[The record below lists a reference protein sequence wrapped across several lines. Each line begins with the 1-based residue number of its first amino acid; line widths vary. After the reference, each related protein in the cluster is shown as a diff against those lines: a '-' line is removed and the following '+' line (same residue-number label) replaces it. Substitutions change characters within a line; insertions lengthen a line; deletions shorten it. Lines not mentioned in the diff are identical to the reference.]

1 MMEIS
6 QLEAR
11 GYTKTLFTQLHVQ
24 NLSDDLE
31 WWLKQTNHSPYTTH
45 LPSIQQIP
53 MQGIY
58 EKLAIREYDST
69 KCRKLIDNIS
79 HFDSSKKSCEKIYRN

>member
-11 GYTKTLFTQLHVQ
+11 GYTKTLFTQLHVH

-58 EKLAIREYDST
+58 EKLAIREY
-69 KCRKLIDNIS
+69 
-79 HFDSSKKSCEKIYRN
+79 